1 MVVDEKRN
9 ILVVDDDEDLCK
21 LLKDYL
27 EKQSYNVDIKNN
39 GVDALLSVLKREY
52 ALIVLDIMMPLLDGL
67 DTLKK
72 IRETSSVPVL
82 MLTAKAETEDKVK
95 GLNTGADDYGARVN
109 SLIRRATEFNAAGG
123 TKKGIYVFDNLEID
137 DIQKKVFLNSN
148 EVKLNPKE
156 YQVLL
161 YLAQNAGRVFT
172 KKQIYEAVWEEPYE
186 YDDSNIMS
194 VISRLRSKIE
204 SVSGGEK
211 HKFIETVK
219 GMGYRFVS
227 GGKK

>member
-95 GLNTGADDYGARVN
+95 A
-109 SLIRRATEFNAAGG
+109 
-123 TKKGIYVFDNLEID
+123 
-137 DIQKKVFLNSN
+137 
-148 EVKLNPKE
+148 E
-156 YQVLL
+156 YRC
-161 YLAQNAGRVFT
+161 G
-172 KKQIYEAVWEEPYE
+172 
-186 YDDSNIMS
+186 
-194 VISRLRSKIE
+194 RLR
-204 SVSGGEK
+204 
-211 HKFIETVK
+211 
-219 GMGYRFVS
+219 RPC
-227 GGKK
+227 